1 MILNFISNFIT
12 HTGTL
17 YFSFRYKPNSHSVR
31 RLRPLDPNR
40 DSPLY
45 STKVL
50 NWSLGPQSFSNMNF
64 YIKLRSLIVHFVLLK
79 CSRPRTFAPWTPP
92 GFHSWT
98 LPGVCPWLPSM
109 GPCFA
114 VLALTTKAKLT
125 TISAHY
131 RPTKCLKP
139 LSFRG
144 LRPPGPPPGFHSWTL
159 PWVLPLV
166 AINGARGSVCWHLL
180 Q

>member
-79 CSRPRTFAPWTPP
+79 CSRPRTF
-92 GFHSWT
+92 
-98 LPGVCPWLPSM
+98 
-109 GPCFA
+109 
-114 VLALTTKAKLT
+114 
-125 TISAHY
+125 
-131 RPTKCLKP
+131 
-139 LSFRG
+139 RG
-144 LRPPGPPPGFHSWTL
+144 LRPLDPTGVSLLDPSWS
-159 PWVLPLV
+159 LPLV
-166 AINGARGSVCWHLL
+166 AIHGAVLRCFGTHHKSKIDHNFSPL
-180 Q
+180 QAYKMPKTFKLPGASPPWTPTGV